1 MKKLLEQKQKIKKM
15 KIEDINKNR
24 WKRMNKGIKVKIRV
38 REEEINDMIKYQIS
52 ISKEIINRR
61 RR

>member
-24 WKRMNKGIKVKIRV
+24 WKRMNKGIRVKI
-38 REEEINDMIKYQIS
+38 K
-52 ISKEIINRR
+52 SKRR
-61 RR
+61 RNK

>member
-24 WKRMNKGIKVKIRV
+24 WKRMNKEIRVKI
-38 REEEINDMIKYQIS
+38 K
-52 ISKEIINRR
+52 SKRR
-61 RR
+61 RNK

>member
-24 WKRMNKGIKVKIRV
+24 WKRMNKGIRVKIRV